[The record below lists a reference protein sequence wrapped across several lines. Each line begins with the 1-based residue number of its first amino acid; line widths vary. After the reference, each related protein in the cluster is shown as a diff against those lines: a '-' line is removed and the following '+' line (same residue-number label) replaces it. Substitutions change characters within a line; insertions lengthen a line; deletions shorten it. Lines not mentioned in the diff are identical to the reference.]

1 MREAD
6 EVQSEQIPLSRKRTT
21 LLNFEVNNIIVE
33 LQDHYYKQYQIQ
45 LVLSRLNFS
54 LANNQR
60 VYSQA
65 VDGIRM
71 FSVLDLMPN
80 QQYFNKDKYV
90 WTETDTLS
98 VNFGFDG
105 VQVFQECDEMSQLVL
120 KLDGLSFCFDK

>member
-1 MREAD
+1 M
-6 EVQSEQIPLSRKRTT
+6 SRKRTT

-105 VQVFQECDEMSQLVL
+105 VQVFQECNEMSQLVL